1 MDNVEIIVTD
11 NGVDITVSDPT
22 VDVSVAQGQPGVGV
36 PAGGTTGQVLSKINA
51 TDYNTQWVTP
61 STSGTVTSI
70 TAGTGLTG
78 GTITTSGTIAA
89 DIAAS
94 GSGTATQLVGAT
106 DTRLSDSRTPSGAA
120 GGSLTG
126 TYPNPT
132 LGSAVVGISNI
143 NATGTASGSTYLRGD
158 GAWAT
163 VSGGSGTVT
172 SITPAG
178 DNGSGTAITTSGTI
192 TVAGTA
198 QEITTSVTGTTIT
211 VGLPDE
217 VTVVDLN
224 TERVDFDTTPTTPTN
239 AVGRMYWDATY
250 ETVTLGLSANVQE
263 KIGQSLFKR
272 ARNGSNSITINKG
285 AVVYISGSHS
295 TTELTVELADAD
307 SEVTSADTVGV
318 AAETIAPNTSGL
330 IQVFGLLT
338 GVATNGYSGAEGTPL
353 YLGSTPGQM
362 QSTLPTQPKHGVRVA
377 FLVKKAGSG
386 AGSIFVNIQNY
397 QELDE
402 LSDVLV
408 SGQADLDLL
417 SWDATTLVW
426 RNRTRGAAG
435 VAATTT
441 SITANGGL
449 TGGGTLAANRT
460 ISIDT
465 AGVTYDKVQ
474 NTSAASVLIGRGSAS
489 GAGSIQE
496 LTVNNGL
503 SISGTVLSCTIP
515 GVTINT
521 QEFTSSGTWTKPT
534 NAKMVFIRCIGGGA
548 GGSGASTASGGA
560 GGCAGQVSELWIP
573 ASLLSATETVT
584 CGAAGTAG
592 AAGTVNNGGAGGL
605 TQFGP
610 ALSNHVFAVGGGG
623 SGVLTIRTN
632 DGGTVTGG
640 FGAGIAAGNAGRVGK
655 FNGPGGG
662 GGGASLV
669 TSAGANG
676 GQGGQGSWSSATV
689 PNSGGGGA
697 GGAVGTPGGNGT
709 AGTVNGTGFGSG
721 GGGGGGSSTTGG
733 AGGAGIRGAGGG
745 GGGRGTTAGG
755 AGGAGGVGYCVVYT
769 ICG

>member
-22 VDVSVAQGQPGVGV
+22 VDISVTQGQPGVGV
-36 PAGGTTGQVLSKINA
+36 PAGGTTGQVLAKINSA
-51 TDYNTQWVTP
+51 DYNTQWVT
-61 STSGTVTSI
+61 SSS
-70 TAGTGLTG
+70 
-78 GTITTSGTIAA
+78 
-89 DIAAS
+89 
-94 GSGTATQLVGAT
+94 
-106 DTRLSDSRTPSGAA
+106 
-120 GGSLTG
+120 
-126 TYPNPT
+126 
-132 LGSAVVGISNI
+132 
-143 NATGTASGSTYLRGD
+143 
-158 GAWAT
+158 
-163 VSGGSGTVT
+163 SGTVT

-178 DNGSGTAITTSGTI
+178 DNGSGTAITSSGTI

-211 VGLPDE
+211 VGLPNE

-224 TERVDFDTTPTTPTN
+224 TERIDFDLTPTTTTD
-239 AVGRMYWDATY
+239 AVGRVYWDSTY
-250 ETVTLGLSANVQE
+250 ETLTIGNDAHVQQ
-263 KIGQSLFKR
+263 KIGQALYKR
-272 ARNGSNSITINKG
+272 GRNASNTTAIPKG
-285 AVVYISGSHS
+285 AVVYISGSHAL
-295 TTELTVELADAD
+295 TELLIDLADAD
-307 SEVTSADTVGV
+307 SEATSSTTIGV
-318 AAETIAPNTSGL
+318 AAEEIAPNTTGFV
-330 IQVFGLLT
+330 QVFGYLT
-338 GVATNGYSGAEGTPL
+338 GLTTNGYSGAEGSAL
-353 YLGSTPGQM
+353 YLSSTPGEM
-362 QSTLPTQPKHGVRVA
+362 QSTLPTQPKHGVRVGFIA
-377 FLVKKAGSG
+377 KKAGGG

-397 QELDE
+397 QELEE

-408 SGQADLDLL
+408 SGQAELDLL

-441 SITANGGL
+441 SITASGGL

-489 GAGSIQE
+489 GAGPIEE

-515 GVTINT
+515 GVTIDT
-521 QEFTSSGTWTKPT
+521 QEFTSSGTWTKPA
-534 NAKMVFIRCIGGGA
+534 NAQMVFIRCIGGGA
-548 GGSGASTASGGA
+548 GGSGATTASGGA

-610 ALSNHVFAVGGGG
+610 ALENDVFAVGGGG

-640 FGAGIAAGNAGRVGK
+640 FGAGIAAGNPGRVGK
-655 FNGPGGG
+655 FNGSGGG
-662 GGGASLV
+662 GGGAQLINN
-669 TSAGANG
+669 AGGNG

-697 GGAVGTPGGNGT
+697 GGASGTPGGNGT
-709 AGTVNGTGFGSG
+709 AGTVTATGFGSG

-733 AGGAGIRGAGGG
+733 TGGAGIRGAGGG
-745 GGGRGTTAGG
+745 GGGRGTVAGG